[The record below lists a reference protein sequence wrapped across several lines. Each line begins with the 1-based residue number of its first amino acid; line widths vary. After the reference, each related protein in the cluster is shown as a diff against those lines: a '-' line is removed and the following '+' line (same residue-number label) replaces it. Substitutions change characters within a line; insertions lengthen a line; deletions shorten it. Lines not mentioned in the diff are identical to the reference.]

1 MTEQEICISYKG
13 AKNLNEQTQILAE
26 LNGTSRNEIIRIL
39 VSNDVELSR
48 TTVTYLYKR
57 LDQLNERIVEKERKC
72 TELGGNDH
80 YRRLTRLEN
89 EIRNNEREYRDIA
102 KTLILYLS
110 DNRKRDR
117 IGRK

>member
-13 AKNLNEQTQILAE
+13 AKNPNEQTQILAE
-26 LNGTSRNEIIRIL
+26 LNDTSRNEIIRIL
-39 VSNDVELSR
+39 VSNDVKLSR

-57 LDQLNERIVEKERKC
+57 LDQLNERIVRKERKC
-72 TELGGNDH
+72 SELSGDNH

-89 EIRNNEREYRDIA
+89 EIKNDEREYRDIA

-110 DNRKRDR
+110 DNSKKGRT
-117 IGRK
+117 GRK